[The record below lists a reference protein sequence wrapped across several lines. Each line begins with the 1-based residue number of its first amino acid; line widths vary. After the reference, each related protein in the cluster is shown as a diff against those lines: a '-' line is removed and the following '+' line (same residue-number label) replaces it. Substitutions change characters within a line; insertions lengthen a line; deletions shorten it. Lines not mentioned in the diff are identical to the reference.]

1 MKTYMKTTV
10 LIAAAVAAFAVC
22 AGAQA
27 PEAQGP
33 GGQQA
38 AAAPPSAAIQGE
50 LAAAM
55 EEMSG
60 DQLGALTVGDLARLA
75 ERISIAEQKARY
87 VQRART
93 ASRILAGVGQFMT
106 GDAVGGSL
114 FLAGDVAL
122 MAGTL
127 IGAYALLP
135 SNVQFS
141 SLNYL
146 GDPLGTIRSRWESNS
161 ISDYL
166 PSCGIMLG
174 GMIVKAV
181 LGHFA
186 AEDAAR
192 RARENIA
199 EGKVT
204 FTPNLEF
211 LGRGIGMGMR
221 MRF

>member
-1 MKTYMKTTV
+1 M
-10 LIAAAVAAFAVC
+10 A
-22 AGAQA
+22 
-27 PEAQGP
+27 
-33 GGQQA
+33 
-38 AAAPPSAAIQGE
+38 
-50 LAAAM
+50 
-55 EEMSG
+55 EMSG
-60 DQLGALTVGDLARLA
+60 DQLGTLTVGDLIRLA
-75 ERISIAEQKARY
+75 ERISVAEQNALYVEKAR
-87 VQRART
+87 A
-93 ASRILAGVGQFMT
+93 ASQMFPGVGQFMT

-122 MAGTL
+122 ITGML

-141 SLNYL
+141 SLNYF
-146 GDPLGTIRSRWESNS
+146 GDPIGTIRSRWESNS

-166 PSCGIMLG
+166 PSAAVMLG

-181 LGHFA
+181 IGRFA

-199 EGKVT
+199 AGKVT

-211 LGRGIGMGMR
+211 LGRGVGAGMR